1 MGPPNNRYRRFSLA
15 RIDPFSL
22 CAIIPALALAGLCGA
37 SGFTPG
43 VFAMVALAAAILALE
58 VWVHR
63 REPPPPPPRA
73 QRAPAPPA
81 AVRRPP
87 PPRPPTE
94 APPRRQPGAMPRQP
108 PPPRPRMR

>member
-1 MGPPNNRYRRFSLA
+1 VGPPTNRYRRFSLA

-43 VFAMVALAAAILALE
+43 VFAMVALALAIVLLE

-63 REPPPPPPRA
+63 RELPPPPPRA
-73 QRAPAPPA
+73 QRAAAPPT

-87 PPRPPTE
+87 PRQYTE
-94 APPRRQPGAMPRQP
+94 APPRRQPGAMPRQQ
-108 PPPRPRMR
+108 PPPRPRVR